1 MARVSST
8 PVAVLM
14 VLLAT
19 AVWLAASLWSGTVG
33 AAPPPRLSGSLTG
46 IVLSAGGKGV
56 AGARVILQVADGSHP
71 HTTQS
76 DAKGHFRFP
85 ALRQGNYDLRAQA
98 QGQWSEWE
106 HNVLVRSGRETRVTL
121 RLPLK
126 QRQADPPRVP
136 GANPAKAPPRASP

>member
-1 MARVSST
+1 MPRISST
-8 PVAVLM
+8 PVALLM

-19 AVWLAASLWSGTVG
+19 AVWLAASLRSGTAG
-33 AAPPPRLSGSLTG
+33 AAPPPRPSGSLTG
-46 IVLSAGGKGV
+46 IVLSAGG
-56 AGARVILQVADGSHP
+56 QVADGSHP

>member
-1 MARVSST
+1 MPRVRST

-14 VLLAT
+14 ILLAT
-19 AVWLAASLWSGTVG
+19 AVWLAASLWPGTAG
-33 AAPPPRLSGSLTG
+33 AAPTPRPSGSLTG
-46 IVLSAGGKGV
+46 IVLRAGGKGV

-85 ALRQGNYDLRAQA
+85 TLRQGNYDLRAQA

-126 QRQADPPRVP
+126 QRLADPPRVP
-136 GANPAKAPPRASP
+136 GAKPTKAPPRASP